1 MKAGFILNGVFVNDP
16 RVLNEARILAGN
28 GYQVYVLNLPPDKN
42 VPRFVQFEDNI
53 FLVHRRIPKKA
64 NNVLFALEN
73 TLALFDYSW
82 NISIKRFIKKY
93 GIEILHAHDLYMA
106 RAAKRASDH
115 YKIPL
120 VLDLHENYPAAI
132 KEYHWANRF
141 PSRLIVRPSRWEKK
155 EKKYLS
161 YADRIIVLSSS
172 YRNHLLAKYPGTDP
186 VQVKIYPNVPDVKR
200 MSSYA
205 IDRDILPPYDRK
217 IIFYFGVISQRRGI
231 MTTIEAAEILLRDN
245 QSIHL
250 LLIGP
255 IDKAEKDR
263 FIRLFA
269 GSEISGHLTYYP
281 WKDIG
286 EFPSYVH
293 ASAVCISPI
302 IKNPQ
307 HESGVAN
314 KVFQYMLFG
323 KPILVSDCEPQADIV
338 SKTGC
343 GLVFKSGDPVDMA
356 EKLSEL
362 INDNEKCIIMGERGK
377 QAVMK
382 EYNTVKQGTEIIKA
396 YRELSASGKKSADT

>member
-73 TLALFDYSW
+73 TFALFDYSW

-255 IDKAEKDR
+255 ID
-263 FIRLFA
+263 
-269 GSEISGHLTYYP
+269 
-281 WKDIG
+281 
-286 EFPSYVH
+286 
-293 ASAVCISPI
+293 
-302 IKNPQ
+302 
-307 HESGVAN
+307 
-314 KVFQYMLFG
+314 
-323 KPILVSDCEPQADIV
+323 
-338 SKTGC
+338 
-343 GLVFKSGDPVDMA
+343 
-356 EKLSEL
+356 
-362 INDNEKCIIMGERGK
+362 
-377 QAVMK
+377 
-382 EYNTVKQGTEIIKA
+382 
-396 YRELSASGKKSADT
+396 